1 MQSIIEMFIVRNG
14 AETMEEQVISEEK
27 EISEDITENNAG
39 NKLRNKLKRIK
50 KRTVHSAIALAA
62 SAGVLIGGL
71 FNSPADLLQDPT
83 TGVDR
88 ALAPAAIEMV
98 IEESDEDPD
107 PDTDGSGD
115 GGDAEA
121 KTDDEEKRRGVK
133 GALRSFIL
141 KTPRSIRAVFGIPM
155 WAVGCVLIALFNA
168 IFSAFLSPVLATLL
182 GWVTAA
188 AVILLCIVGTV
199 KAVLPDVPV
208 RKILNKNTIL
218 IVVCGVALFAAADSV
233 LPFVWTGYTAVRNI
247 LRFSGAAAVLATAS
261 SVFIRHEKKTEHA
274 VQ

>member
-1 MQSIIEMFIVRNG
+1 
-14 AETMEEQVISEEK
+14 MEEIETTEELEAAEAKEEK
-27 EISEDITENNAG
+27 P
-39 NKLRNKLKRIK
+39 KHRLKKIK
-50 KRTVHSAIALAA
+50 DHTAKSAIAMIA

-71 FNSPADLLQDPT
+71 FNSPADLLQDPMS
-83 TGVDR
+83 GVDR

-107 PDTDGSGD
+107 PDPDGD

-121 KTDDEEKRRGVK
+121 QTEDEEKKRGVK
-133 GALRSFIL
+133 GVLRSIIL
-141 KTPRSIRAVFGIPM
+141 KTPKSIRSLFGIPL
-155 WAVGCVLIALFNA
+155 WAVGCALIALFNA
-168 IFSAFLSPVLATLL
+168 IFSAVLSPVLATLL
-182 GWVTAA
+182 GWAVAA

-208 RKILNKNTIL
+208 KKILNKNTIL
-218 IVVCGVALFAAADSV
+218 IVISGVALFAAADSI

-261 SVFIRHEKKTEHA
+261 SVFIRREKKKAGKAEDPSVPESA
-274 VQ
+274 G